1 MVWWNGIEAG
11 GTGGGCRSFRWVN
24 RPGGFRVWIR
34 NPESRG
40 PMVARNRQTLFFA
53 WIGKSGLSSTLQC
66 FHHDFFWVGWGRGSC
81 SPDPGFRVQDG
92 ESRSEAQGTK
102 AGVRGFRAPVGG
114 GRGYV
119 RVDTMHGFCSW
130 MGLSGW
136 GRSVV
141 WWNGIAARGSTCEGC
156 QWLV

>member
-102 AGVRGFRAPVGG
+102 AGVRGFQSPCRWWAGICESG
-114 GRGYV
+114 HDAWFLLLDGLV
-119 RVDTMHGFCSW
+119 RVGSECGVVEWNCGS
-130 MGLSGW
+130 GL
-136 GRSVV
+136 
-141 WWNGIAARGSTCEGC
+141 N
-156 QWLV
+156 L